1 MFCNLLQD
9 DKKQR
14 ILFQVCF
21 FSNYQQNERFYII
34 EDIRPC
40 AKHHYLVISK
50 KHIRDCNALTH
61 DDIGLCIADIS
72 C

>member
-14 ILFQVCF
+14 ILFQVYF

-61 DDIGLCIADIS
+61 DDIGLRIADIS
-72 C
+72 Y

>member
-14 ILFQVCF
+14 ILFQVYF

-61 DDIGLCIADIS
+61 DDIELCIADIS